1 MPQQPPRRPASK
13 PALPGARGSG
23 QPSGARRDSDPPGA
37 ESDRPTVN
45 PPFDLEAYARASATA
60 PAAPEPGRGA
70 SARRQAPTEMPTVRP
85 PSPDGSIPSM
95 RAEQIT
101 LTNEIELE
109 RARAKSAGGPT
120 ASAPSAPD
128 ASQRRTEAP
137 RFNTPGALSM
147 ANARVPSAPNMPGAL
162 SASNARAPSAPGMP
176 SALSMANARV
186 PSAPNMPSAL
196 SMANAHA
203 PSAPSLPVARSPSP
217 SSIEAAVLGAIGS
230 AGPEIVE
237 RTIDDPIAEMRER
250 FSLGDY
256 TGALEIAELMLAED
270 PGDDAAAQCAESCR
284 GVLESMYAARLGSLD
299 RVPSVLVQRTQL
311 RWLSIDHR
319 AGFVL
324 SLVDGTSTLEMIL
337 DVCGMPRLDAIRIL
351 HELVQQKILALKG

>member
-137 RFNTPGALSM
+137 RFNTPG
-147 ANARVPSAPNMPGAL
+147 
-162 SASNARAPSAPGMP
+162 
-176 SALSMANARV
+176 ALSMANARV

>member
-1 MPQQPPRRPASK
+1 MTQQPPRKPRARPTP
-13 PALPGARGSG
+13 PAG
-23 QPSGARRDSDPPGA
+23 QPAGARRDAPASERGS

-45 PPFDLEAYARASATA
+45 PPFDVEAFARASALA
-60 PAAPEPGRGA
+60 PTPAEASRVPPGKRHGAADKPTMRPPLPDGTVPEP
-70 SARRQAPTEMPTVRP
+70 
-85 PSPDGSIPSM
+85 

-101 LTNEIELE
+101 LTNEVELE
-109 RARAKSAGGPT
+109 RARAQSAGMT
-120 ASAPSAPD
+120 ATSALE
-128 ASQRRTEAP
+128 ASTRRTTPP
-137 RFNTPGALSM
+137 RSPTPGALSM
-147 ANARVPSAPNMPGAL
+147 ANARAPSAPNMPTV
-162 SASNARAPSAPGMP
+162 RAPSSASIP
-176 SALSMANARV
+176 SALSMANARA

-196 SMANAHA
+196 SMANARA
-203 PSAPSLPVARSPSP
+203 PSAPNVPVARHPSP
-217 SSIEAAVLGAIGS
+217 SSIEAAVLGAIGN
-230 AGPEIVE
+230 AGPEIIE
-237 RTIDDPIAEMRER
+237 RTIEDPIAEMRER

-270 PGDDAAAQCAESCR
+270 PDDTAAAQCAESCR

-324 SLVDGTSTLEMIL
+324 SLIDGTSTLEMIL

-351 HELVQQKILALKG
+351 HELVQQKIVALKS

>member
-13 PALPGARGSG
+13 PALPGGRGAG

-45 PPFDLEAYARASATA
+45 PPFDLEAFARASATA
-60 PAAPEPGRGA
+60 PSGPEPSRGA
-70 SARRQAPTEMPTVRP
+70 PVRRQAPTEMPTVRP
-85 PSPDGSIPSM
+85 PSPDGSVPSM
-95 RAEQIT
+95 RPEQIT

-109 RARAKSAGGPT
+109 RARAKSAGGLT
-120 ASAPSAPD
+120 AG
-128 ASQRRTEAP
+128 ASGAAEASLRRTEAP
-137 RFNTPGALSM
+137 RYNTPGALSM
-147 ANARVPSAPNMPGAL
+147 ANARVPSAPNMPSAL
-162 SASNARAPSAPGMP
+162 SAANARAPSAPGMP
-176 SALSMANARV
+176 SALSMANA
-186 PSAPNMPSAL
+186 
-196 SMANAHA
+196 HA
-203 PSAPSLPVARSPSP
+203 PSAPNIPAARSPSP
-217 SSIEAAVLGAIGS
+217 SSIEAAVLGAIGT

-351 HELVQQKILALKG
+351 HELVQQKILALKA